1 MVVHRCKMP
10 PEHLLDEPSLACPTG
25 RRSQCKL
32 GHAGEIVS
40 QLACEHLCLPR
51 SAGDREF

>member
-10 PEHLLDEPSLACPTG
+10 PEHHLDEASLACPTG